1 MPEAENRALAGST
14 NDSWRTW
21 LMTGARRA
29 PVDRRRVRGA
39 HKGLKKMLLEGM
51 TNGDDRPHAWKDFSG
66 AMIRHAVDEAMRT
79 LAAEDK
85 QVVKLA
91 YFGGYSNHDIAVE
104 TGLTEATV
112 QRRLRRALAAI
123 SDHIQRGRALG
134 RKAMYALTLWFSAR
148 WLSELA
154 SHAAPAAVVVA
165 VTVIVVS
172 QPAPSP
178 AAVRHAVAPASH
190 SIATGAAPP
199 RVDLAPPSSNAPTAP
214 SVPKQVVPPLP
225 TPALPTPV
233 VKLPVTLPVPVPTPP
248 VHVPLRS

>member
-21 LMTGARRA
+21 LMTGARRTPA
-29 PVDRRRVRGA
+29 DRRRVRGA

-51 TNGDDRPHAWKDFSG
+51 SNGDERPHAWKDFSG

-91 YFGGYSNHDIAVE
+91 YFGGYSNHEIAVE

-123 SDHIQRGRALG
+123 SEHIQHGRALG
-134 RKAMYALTLWFSAR
+134 RRAMYVLTLGLSAR
-148 WLSELA
+148 WLSDLA
-154 SHAAPAAVVVA
+154 SHVAPAAVAAA

-190 SIATGAAPP
+190 AIATPGAPP
-199 RVDLAPPSSNAPTAP
+199 QVDPAPPSPTAPATP
-214 SVPKQVVPPLP
+214 SVPKQVVQPLP
-225 TPALPTPV
+225 TPALPTPI
-233 VKLPVTLPVPVPTPP
+233 VKLPRPLPTPP

>member
-1 MPEAENRALAGST
+1 MPEAERRALAGST

-21 LMTGARRA
+21 LMTGARRTPA
-29 PVDRRRVRGA
+29 DRRRVRGA

-51 TNGDDRPHAWKDFSG
+51 TYGDERPHAWKDFSG
-66 AMIRHAVDEAMRT
+66 AMIRHAVDEAMRN
-79 LAAEDK
+79 LAVEDK

-91 YFGGYSNHDIAVE
+91 YFGGYSNREIAVE

-123 SDHIQRGRALG
+123 SEHIQHGRALG
-134 RKAMYALTLWFSAR
+134 RKAMYALTLWLSAR
-148 WLSELA
+148 WLSDLA
-154 SHAAPAAVVVA
+154 SHAAPAAVAVA

-190 SIATGAAPP
+190 AVASPGTPP
-199 RVDLAPPSSNAPTAP
+199 PVDPAPPSPTAP

-225 TPALPTPV
+225 TPALPTPI
-233 VKLPVTLPVPVPTPP
+233 VTLPVPLPTPP
-248 VHVPLRS
+248 VQVPLRS

>member
-1 MPEAENRALAGST
+1 MPEAERRALAGST

-21 LMTGARRA
+21 LMTGARRTPA
-29 PVDRRRVRGA
+29 DRRRVRGA

-51 TNGDDRPHAWKDFSG
+51 TNGDERPHAWKDFSG

-91 YFGGYSNHDIAVE
+91 YFGGYSNHEIALE

-123 SDHIQRGRALG
+123 SEHIQHGRALG
-134 RKAMYALTLWFSAR
+134 RKAMYALTLWLSAR

-154 SHAAPAAVVVA
+154 SHAAPAAVAVA

-172 QPAPSP
+172 QPVPSP
-178 AAVRHAVAPASH
+178 AVGRHAVAPASH
-190 SIATGAAPP
+190 AIATPGAAP
-199 RVDLAPPSSNAPTAP
+199 RVDPAPPPPTAPAAP
-214 SVPKQVVPPLP
+214 SVPKQIVPPLS
-225 TPALPTPV
+225 TPALPTPIV
-233 VKLPVTLPVPVPTPP
+233 QLPVALPTPP
-248 VHVPLRS
+248 V

>member
-1 MPEAENRALAGST
+1 MPGAERRALAGST

-21 LMTGARRA
+21 LMTGTRRTPA
-29 PVDRRRVRGA
+29 DRRRMRGA

-51 TNGDDRPHAWKDFSG
+51 ANGDERPHAWKDFSG
-66 AMIRHAVDEAMRT
+66 AMIRHAVDEAMRS

-85 QVVKLA
+85 EVVKLA
-91 YFGGYSNHDIAVE
+91 YFGGCSNHEIAVE

-123 SDHIQRGRALG
+123 SEHIQHGRALG
-134 RKAMYALTLWFSAR
+134 RKAVYALTLWFSAR
-148 WLSELA
+148 WLSDLA
-154 SHAAPAAVVVA
+154 SHVAPAAVAAA

-178 AAVRHAVAPASH
+178 AAERHPLAPGSQAVATPV
-190 SIATGAAPP
+190 TPP
-199 RVDLAPPSSNAPTAP
+199 RVDAAPIAPAAP

-225 TPALPTPV
+225 APALPTPI
-233 VKLPVTLPVPVPTPP
+233 VKLPVPLPTLP